1 MATITALVTVY
12 HGTDEHDL
20 VRALDSL
27 AAQTRPADELVIVA
41 DGPVASLLGA
51 DGAAVRAVDPG
62 ALAAAL
68 EDVARLTRSLDK
80 VRPFITTLD
89 WTPGG
94 LTDAADLRARV
105 APVAEPQQLS
115 LF

>member
-1 MATITALVTVY
+1 MAPSV
-12 HGTDEHDL
+12 
-20 VRALDSL
+20 L
-27 AAQTRPADELVIVA
+27 ART
-41 DGPVASLLGA
+41 VASTARAFSSGN
-51 DGAAVRAVDPG
+51 VRVACEIVSVRRYRT
-62 ALAAAL
+62 LRL